1 MDVKSYLENYQK
13 VAYRVFSNAI
23 QKNQFSHAY
32 LLSGTSGIPL
42 MSIAKHLAKSLI
54 CQNPSPLACCKCLP
68 CIRIEDEN
76 YADLI
81 ILDGKEKTIKKGD
94 IEEITSNYSRTA
106 IEANGKMI
114 YILNLVENMTA
125 EAVNSILKF
134 LEEPGNDIYAI
145 LTTENEAKVLPTIV
159 SRTQVIRLKLIE
171 QKIIIDEAVKLGVSK
186 EDAEILSN
194 FYNDA
199 SLVLDESK
207 NEVYRSFK
215 DALYQFLMAISDS
228 RNNAFYTEQTTIA
241 PLLKK
246 KEDAKLFLDMFTVV
260 FHDIAS
266 IKIGNSVILSSYDT
280 ILNELCIK
288 LKHIEESL
296 LAIMNARNELD
307 LNLNTALVLDRLTSQ
322 ITKE

>member
-23 QKNQFSHAY
+23 KNNQFSHAY

-42 MSIAKHLAKSLI
+42 ISIAKFLAKSLI
-54 CQNPSPLACCKCLP
+54 CQDPSPLACCKCLP
-68 CIRIEDEN
+68 CIRIEDGN

-106 IEANGKMI
+106 IESSGKMI
-114 YILNLVENMTA
+114 YILNLVENMTT

-145 LTTENEAKVLPTIV
+145 LTSENEAKVLPTIV

-171 QKIIIDEAVKLGVSK
+171 QKIIVDEALKIGVSK

-199 SLVLDESK
+199 SLVLNESK
-207 NEVYRSFK
+207 NETYCSLK
-215 DALYQFLMAISDS
+215 EALNQFLMAINYSK
-228 RNNAFYTEQTTIA
+228 NNAFYTEQTIIA

-246 KEDAKLFLDMFTVV
+246 KEDAKIFLDLLAIV
-260 FHDIAS
+260 FHDITN
-266 IKIGNSVILSSYDT
+266 IEIGNSVILSSYDT
-280 ILNELCIK
+280 ILNELSKK
-288 LKHIEESL
+288 LRHIEESL

-307 LNLNTALVLDRLTSQ
+307 LNLNIALVLDRLTFQ